1 MMCTGLCRVN
11 RSCIGVYPSR
21 RHAIL
26 FSTLSS
32 DDERMTEESRTADT
46 ATPLEQA
53 TLLRAFGER
62 VRTLRARRGMT
73 RRALA
78 GAAGVSERYLAVLEA
93 GAGNPSLVIFHQIA
107 GGLECSLAELLGDV
121 TTSSPEW
128 LLLRELLTGRDDDQ
142 LRRAHDA
149 IATSLGISADPLKGR
164 RIALIGLRGAGKSTL
179 GAMLAKSLEV
189 PFVELSRR
197 IEEIAGY
204 TIREIYD
211 LYGAGAYRRYER
223 SALDRIMASEHE
235 VVLATPGGL
244 VSEPA
249 TFNLLLEH
257 CTTVWLQALPEEHMA
272 RVAAQGDMRPMSA
285 NPEAMD
291 DLRRILDGR
300 SAFYAKANLTINTA
314 GKDAET
320 SLQELQ
326 NSLREWAA
334 GNRQSPRSAH
344 LGQ

>member
-1 MMCTGLCRVN
+1 
-11 RSCIGVYPSR
+11 
-21 RHAIL
+21 
-26 FSTLSS
+26 
-32 DDERMTEESRTADT
+32 MTEQQNIAAEVAS
-46 ATPLEQA
+46 LEQSS
-53 TLLRAFGER
+53 LLKAFGER
-62 VRTLRARRGMT
+62 VRTLRSRRGMT

-78 GAAGVSERYLAVLEA
+78 AAARVSERYLAVLES
-93 GAGNPSLVIFHQIA
+93 GAGNPSLIIFDQISRA
-107 GGLECSLAELLGDV
+107 LECSSAELLGDL
-121 TTSSPEW
+121 TASSPEW
-128 LLLRELLTGRDDDQ
+128 LLLRELLGGLDDVQ
-142 LRRAHDA
+142 LRQARLA
-149 IATSLGISADPLKGR
+149 IATSLGISVDPLKGR

-179 GAMLAKSLEV
+179 GALLANALGL
-189 PFVELSRR
+189 PFVELSRV
-197 IEEIAGY
+197 IEQIAGY

-223 SALDRIMASEHE
+223 SAVEQIIQSSHE

-257 CTTVWLQALPEEHMA
+257 CTTVWLKALPEEHMA

-300 SAFYAKANLTINTA
+300 SAFYEKANVTIDTA
-314 GKDAET
+314 GKDPDA

-326 NSLREWAA
+326 SRLREWAA
-334 GNRQSPRSAH
+334 ACGQSSRPP
-344 LGQ
+344 L

>member
-1 MMCTGLCRVN
+1 
-11 RSCIGVYPSR
+11 
-21 RHAIL
+21 
-26 FSTLSS
+26 
-32 DDERMTEESRTADT
+32 MTDQQSFVDAP
-46 ATPLEQA
+46 APVEQVA
-53 TLLRAFGER
+53 LLQAFGER
-62 VRTLRARRGMT
+62 LRMLRARRGMT

-78 GAAGVSERYLAVLEA
+78 GAARVSERYLAILES
-93 GAGNPSLVIFHQIA
+93 GAGNPSLVIFHQISQA
-107 GGLECSLAELLGDV
+107 LECSLAELFGDI

-128 LLLRELLTGRDDDQ
+128 LLLRELLGGCDDDQ
-142 LRRAHDA
+142 LRRAHVA
-149 IATSLGISADPLKGR
+149 IATSLGIGVDPLKGR

-189 PFVELSRR
+189 PFIELSRR
-197 IEEIAGY
+197 IEQIAGY

-211 LYGAGAYRRYER
+211 LYGASAYRRYEH
-223 SALDRIMASEHE
+223 SAVEQIMESEQE

-257 CTTVWLQALPEEHMA
+257 CTTVWLKALPEEHMA
-272 RVAAQGDMRPMSA
+272 RVAAQGDMRPMAA

-300 SAFYAKANLTINTA
+300 SAFYAKANVTIDTA
-314 GKDAET
+314 GKDPDA

-326 NSLREWAA
+326 IALREWAT
-334 GNRQSPRSAH
+334 GNGLGHRSA
-344 LGQ
+344 LAG

>member
-1 MMCTGLCRVN
+1 MVRAT
-11 RSCIGVYPSR
+11 
-21 RHAIL
+21 
-26 FSTLSS
+26 SS
-32 DDERMTEESRTADT
+32 DDPRMADEQKAADAA
-46 ATPLEQA
+46 ATLEQA
-53 TLLRAFGER
+53 TLQRAFGER
-62 VRTLRARRGMT
+62 VRMLRARRGMT

-78 GAAGVSERYLAVLEA
+78 AAASVSERYLAILES
-93 GAGNPSLVIFHQIA
+93 GAGNPSLVVFHQIA
-107 GGLECSLAELLGDV
+107 GALECSLAELLGDE
-121 TTSSPEW
+121 TTSSAEW
-128 LLLRELLTGRDDDQ
+128 LLLRELLSGRDDEQ
-142 LRRAHDA
+142 LRRAHVA
-149 IATSLGISADPLKGR
+149 IATSLGIVVDPLKGR

-179 GAMLAKSLEV
+179 GAMLAKSLDV

-223 SALDRIMASEHE
+223 SAVEKIIASERE

-300 SAFYAKANLTINTA
+300 SAFYAKANLTIDTA
-314 GKDAET
+314 GKDPET
-320 SLQELQ
+320 SFKDLQRA
-326 NSLREWAA
+326 LREWAA
-334 GNRQSPRSAH
+334 RDR
-344 LGQ
+344 

>member
-1 MMCTGLCRVN
+1 MIRPAASDHPRV
-11 RSCIGVYPSR
+11 
-21 RHAIL
+21 
-26 FSTLSS
+26 T
-32 DDERMTEESRTADT
+32 DEQKIAF
-46 ATPLEQA
+46 AAAPLEQA

-73 RRALA
+73 RRVLA
-78 GAAGVSERYLAVLEA
+78 GAARISERYLAILES
-93 GAGNPSLVIFHQIA
+93 GVGNPSLVILHQIA
-107 GGLECSLAELLGDV
+107 SALECSLAELLGDV
-121 TTSSPEW
+121 TASSPEW
-128 LLLRELLTGRDDDQ
+128 LLLRELLGGRDDDQ
-142 LRRAHDA
+142 LRRAHVA
-149 IATSLGISADPLKGR
+149 IATSLGILVDPLKGR

-179 GAMLAKSLEV
+179 GAMLAKSLGV
-189 PFVELSRR
+189 PFVELSRQ

-223 SALDRIMASEHE
+223 SALERIMESKHE

-320 SLQELQ
+320 SFQDLQ
-326 NSLREWAA
+326 SALREWAA
-334 GNRQSPRSAH
+334 GDR
-344 LGQ
+344 